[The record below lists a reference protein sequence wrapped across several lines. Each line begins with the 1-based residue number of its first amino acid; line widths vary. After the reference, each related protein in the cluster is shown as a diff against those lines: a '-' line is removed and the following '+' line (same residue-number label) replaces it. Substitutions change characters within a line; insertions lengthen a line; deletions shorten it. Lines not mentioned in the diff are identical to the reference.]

1 MRIFKRLTKFRAE
14 AQTGALGL
22 LGLIIP
28 SGIMSESNQDSIIAE
43 LQYNKTMKK
52 ILIFTALLAIILIT
66 LILVRVSNQPSQN
79 IPKTT
84 PAPTQYIPPP
94 LPTIPTNDTLTINGI
109 KVNNIYKDARDRTQ
123 AGDVDFS
130 SSPNY
135 SITYLPKYSEFIITI
150 YQLPFEENR
159 ILAEKE
165 FIKKLDISQ
174 QQACLM
180 TVSISV
186 PFSVDPEQSG
196 IKFPLSFCG
205 R

>member
-1 MRIFKRLTKFRAE
+1 
-14 AQTGALGL
+14 
-22 LGLIIP
+22 
-28 SGIMSESNQDSIIAE
+28 MSESNQDSTIAE

-52 ILIFTALLAIILIT
+52 ILILTALLTTILVVLILI
-66 LILVRVSNQPSQN
+66 RVSNRPSQN

-84 PAPTQYIPPP
+84 PTPTQYIPPP
-94 LPTIPTNDTLTINGI
+94 LPTIPPNDTLTVNGI

-123 AGDVDFS
+123 TGDVDFS